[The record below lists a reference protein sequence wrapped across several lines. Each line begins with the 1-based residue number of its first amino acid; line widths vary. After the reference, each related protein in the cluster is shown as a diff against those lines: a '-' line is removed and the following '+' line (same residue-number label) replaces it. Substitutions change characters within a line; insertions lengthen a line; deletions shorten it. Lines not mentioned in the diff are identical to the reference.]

1 MDEVHNDAK
10 EISPW
15 WMFLEPRRLR
25 TGAKVPGV
33 RELQAYAAHLDVHDR
48 DYARSRLAVTEE
60 WNKMTNAA
68 AIETLRGTWGYVGK
82 LQASARTRMIRAC
95 FSSAGSTEFGF
106 LV

>member
-1 MDEVHNDAK
+1 MDEVYNDAK
-10 EISPW
+10 AISPW

-48 DYARSRLAVTEE
+48 DYGRSRVPVTEQ
-60 WNKMTNAA
+60 WNKMTNAV

-82 LQASARTRMIRAC
+82 LQASPRTRMIRAG
-95 FSSAGSTEFGF
+95 FSAGSTEFGF